1 MATSTDFVCD
11 LTGEVLTT
19 SAIPVVVR
27 IQVAVVP
34 GAQIDPRPETL
45 HPFLRRMLF
54 HPDGSARPGRLEL
67 GGRAFGE
74 VFAVDLEALEP
85 AFLEQPTPAEQL
97 LIAHAEIARLQAQL
111 RDATRPG

>member
-34 GAQIDPRPETL
+34 GAQVDPRPESL

-54 HPDGSARPGRLEL
+54 HPDGSARPGHLEL

-85 AFLEQPTPAEQL
+85 AFLDQPTPAEQL
-97 LIAHAEIARLQAQL
+97 LVAHQEIARLKAQL
-111 RDATRPG
+111 ASRTTTG